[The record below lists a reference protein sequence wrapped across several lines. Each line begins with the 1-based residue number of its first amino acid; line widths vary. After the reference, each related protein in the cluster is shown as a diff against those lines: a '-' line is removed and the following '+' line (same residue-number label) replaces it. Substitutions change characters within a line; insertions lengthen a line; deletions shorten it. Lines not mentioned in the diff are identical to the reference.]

1 METIIAALI
10 GAGSAILVSVIN
22 SNAQHKK
29 IVAENEAQTQRM
41 IDEMDKHNAVQ
52 SEQIKQLTKTVDKHN
67 KVIERVYKLEQAD
80 EVEKEQIKV
89 INHRI
94 HDLENYHK

>member
-1 METIIAALI
+1 MNELISALI
-10 GAGSAILVSVIN
+10 GAVAAIIVSVIN

-29 IVAENEAQTQRM
+29 MMAESETQTQRM
-41 IDEMDKHNAVQ
+41 IAEMDKHNAVQ
-52 SEQIKQLTKTVDKHN
+52 SEQIKELTKTVDKHN
-67 KVIERVYKLEQAD
+67 KVIERVYKLEQED

-94 HDLENYHK
+94 KDLEGYHK